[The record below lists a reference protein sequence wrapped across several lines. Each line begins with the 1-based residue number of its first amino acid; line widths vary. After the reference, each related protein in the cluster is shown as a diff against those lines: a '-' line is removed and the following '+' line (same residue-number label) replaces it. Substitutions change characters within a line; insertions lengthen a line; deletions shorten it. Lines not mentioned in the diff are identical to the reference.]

1 MMKKPLISVLMT
13 IYKDKDYLG
22 EAVESILSQTY
33 KNFEFLIIAE
43 PETPSE
49 SLEIIRSF
57 NDKRIRLIINIK
69 HLGFSNS
76 LNKGIRLARG
86 KYIARM
92 DADDISTRNR
102 LLIQLIYMELHVK
115 VMVCGTNVYMINSV
129 GEIMNISR
137 FPVNEKAIKIWL
149 YFACVIFHPT
159 VMFRKSIFA
168 TDKCLYK
175 KQQAEDYE
183 LWTRICQKY
192 NIRNLRGA
200 LLKRRIHSNN
210 SICLNK
216 QEMYQKTLEIQKRIW
231 NSMGIPI
238 DISIPFYETGE
249 LTPKEIRK
257 RIKYI
262 NELEQKIPCFIGKKQ
277 IFHDIRKAIIPNE
290 Y

>member
-216 QEMYQKTLEIQKRIW
+216 QEMYQKTVEIQKRIW

-249 LTPKEIRK
+249 LTPKERRK

>member
-183 LWTRICQKY
+183 LWTRICQKS
-192 NIRNLRGA
+192 NLRNLRGA
-200 LLKRRIHSNN
+200 LLKRRIDSNN

-216 QEMYQKTLEIQKRIW
+216 QEMYQKTVEIQKRIW

-238 DISIPFYETGE
+238 DISISFYETGE